1 MSTTTFH
8 RNLNAT
14 NGNRWSYK
22 QPGERTVQA
31 QVIYASNVT
40 VKQPSGKSFENCLN
54 GGNRSVFAWFKTQ
67 GELHLN
73 ENAPAMPEHAQRV
86 RFNPKHGEKFFSI
99 NGERV
104 DAMHHVWCTA
114 NGECFA
120 IV

>member
-8 RNLNAT
+8 RNLSAT
-14 NGNRWSYK
+14 DGFKWSYIQSQGK
-22 QPGERTVQA
+22 AVQA
-31 QVIYASNVT
+31 RIIYASNVA
-40 VKQPSGKSFENCLN
+40 VKQPSVKKFMHCLN
-54 GGNRSVFAWFKTQ
+54 GGKRGVFAWFKTQ

-73 ENAPAMPEHAQRV
+73 EKAPVMPEHAKRV
-86 RFNPKHGEKFFSI
+86 RSNPKTGEKYFHI

-104 DAMHHVWCTA
+104 DAMMHVWCTA